1 VIFWKYQGLGNDF
14 IVVEDYEGSAP
25 KDAAQARMICDRRFG
40 IGADGV
46 LYIGAS
52 ARADASMRVINSD
65 GSEAEMCGNGVRC
78 VAKHL
83 FDTGKIA
90 QDSMVIETLAGLKK
104 VTCVIENG
112 QVVEVSVGMGPP
124 ELDCGRIPMKC
135 EGLFISRKIRIGKI
149 DIKGTAVSMGNPHFV
164 TFDSFSREEQDRL
177 GPTIQGMEL
186 FPRGTNVEF
195 ARVAD
200 GKIEVRVFE
209 RGAGW
214 TMACGTGAC
223 AAAVAAALNH
233 LVPFDEEVEV
243 RLPGGKLWI
252 KVNEDLSGVEMRGPA
267 VRVFK
272 GEV

>member
-1 VIFWKYQGLGNDF
+1 MK
-14 IVVEDYEGSAP
+14 
-25 KDAAQARMICDRRFG
+25 
-40 IGADGV
+40 
-46 LYIGAS
+46 
-52 ARADASMRVINSD
+52 VINSD
-65 GSEAEMCGNGVRC
+65 GSEAEMCGNGIRC

-83 FDTGKIA
+83 FDTGRTA
-90 QDSMVIETLAGLKK
+90 QDSMVIETLAGLKT
-104 VTCVIENG
+104 VHCVIENG

-124 ELDCGRIPMKC
+124 ELDCERIPMRC
-135 EGLFISRKIRIGKI
+135 EGLFISKLIRIGKTEFR
-149 DIKGTAVSMGNPHFV
+149 GTAVSMGNPHLV
-164 TFDSFSREEQDRL
+164 TFDAFSREDQDRL
-177 GPTIQGMEL
+177 GPLIQEKEL

-195 ARVAD
+195 AQVVD
-200 GKIEVRVFE
+200 GAIEVRVLE

-233 LVPFDEEVEV
+233 LVPFDQEVEV

-272 GEV
+272 GEI